1 MNIAQ
6 VSSSAVAS
14 DPSTV
19 SAAAT
24 RATKKSLD
32 SSDFMKLLAV
42 QFKQQDPMKPMED
55 TAFIAQMA
63 QFSALQQS
71 KEMASAI
78 SRLQS
83 DQQLIMGNAYLG
95 KTVTFAETDAADV
108 TGTVTSMDNTTAG
121 VMLNIGTRSYALS
134 AVKRI
139 EVSAAQPTP

>member
-6 VSSSAVAS
+6 VSSSAAAA
-14 DPSTV
+14 DPSTG
-19 SAAAT
+19 AAAAA

-42 QFKQQDPMKPMED
+42 QFQQQDPMKPMED

-71 KEMASAI
+71 TEMASAI

-95 KTVTFAETDAADV
+95 KTVTFAGSDAADV

-121 VMLNIGTRSYALS
+121 VMLNIGTSSFALS

-139 EVSAAQPTP
+139 EGSAAQPSP

>member
-42 QFKQQDPMKPMED
+42 QFQQQDPMKPMED